1 MHAVT
6 ELFPNPAVGNA
17 VHEYCIQHSTP
28 VPEHIN
34 RHREDTI
41 RWAEETGGN
50 ADMMINTLQSQFM
63 IWFIKSMGIKSVLE
77 IGCFTGYSAL
87 SFAEAL
93 KGNKDAEI
101 TSLDLPGASSA
112 FALESFKKYQ
122 TPAQPKINL
131 IEGPAAQSLQ
141 TLAGRK
147 YDLIFLDANKDGYT
161 EYFRTILDLGLL
173 SQDGVLIADNTLKCG
188 LVADSSPNN
197 PAAREGPNSAAHGGM
212 SVKEHLKA
220 AKWLDEFNRTVK
232 EDGRV
237 ENVLVPMFD
246 GLNFVRLKK
255 RTTDGSGE
263 L

>member
-6 ELFPNPAVGNA
+6 ELFPNPTVGNA

-28 VPEHIN
+28 VPDHIN

-41 RWAEETGGN
+41 SWADQTGGN

-63 IWFIKSMGIKSVLE
+63 IWFIKSMGIKKVLE

-93 KGNKDAEI
+93 TGNKDAEI

-122 TPAQPKINL
+122 TPNQPKINL
-131 IEGPAAQSLQ
+131 IEGPASDSLKG
-141 TLAGRK
+141 LKGKK

-161 EYFRTILDLGLL
+161 EYFKTILDLGLL
-173 SQDGVLIADNTLKCG
+173 APEGVLIADNTLKCG
-188 LVADSSPNN
+188 LVADSSQNN
-197 PAAREGPNSAAHGGM
+197 PAAREHSSAGARGGL

-232 EDGRV
+232 DDGRV

-255 RTTDGSGE
+255 ADGRE